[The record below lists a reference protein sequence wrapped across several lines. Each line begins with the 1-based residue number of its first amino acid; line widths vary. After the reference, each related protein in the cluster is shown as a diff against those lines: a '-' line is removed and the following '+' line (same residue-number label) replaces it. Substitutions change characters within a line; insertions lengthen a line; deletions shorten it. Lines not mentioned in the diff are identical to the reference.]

1 MRPAFTLRSPT
12 SRLTGARPSRE
23 PVRLRF
29 IVRRKDIRNLAI
41 VAHVDHGKTTL
52 VDGLLRQSGVFRAN
66 EQVAD
71 RVMDSFA
78 LERERGIT
86 IMAKNTSITWN
97 GTRINIVDTPGH
109 SDFGGEVERTL
120 SMVDGI
126 LLLVDACEGPLPQTR
141 FVLRKA
147 LEAHLAA
154 VVCINKIDR
163 SDARPAEVLDEVYD
177 LFIDLDA
184 HEDQLDFPVL
194 YTNARAGVAA
204 TSLDVESMDL
214 RPLFNAIIDHL
225 PGPEVDLEATLQFQ
239 VNNLDYDDYVGRL
252 AIGRIVA
259 GSMVAGGTYSVC
271 RDGARHASGK
281 LTRVYGWQGLKRVE
295 VAEAKAGDIVMIA
308 GIEDIEIGDTIADPE
323 NPRPLAAIHIDE
335 PTVAMT
341 FAVNN
346 SPWAG
351 REGAYVT
358 SRKLGERIEFESRR
372 NVSVR
377 IEQLSPEAWRVMGRG
392 ELQLAVILETMRR
405 EGYEVQVSK
414 PTVLTRQKDG
424 AILEPMELLVI
435 DIPEE
440 AIGTVTQLLAA
451 SKGRLRSMVTHASG
465 RVRLEY
471 DAPARGLIGFR
482 GRFLTETRGNGVMH
496 SIFNGYEPWCGTIK
510 TRQNGAMISDRGG
523 VATGY
528 AIFHLQE
535 RGRFFIN
542 AGEPVYEGMI
552 VGEYSR
558 ETNLPVNVCREKKL
572 TNIRAAGH
580 DEAIRLSPPRIMGLD
595 AALEWI
601 DEEELVELTPKSVR
615 IRNRILKTGLRSK
628 HRVGWTE
635 SSEPQLPEGD

>member
-1 MRPAFTLRSPT
+1 MRRN
-12 SRLTGARPSRE
+12 
-23 PVRLRF
+23 
-29 IVRRKDIRNLAI
+29 DIRNLAI

-52 VDGLLRQSGVFRAN
+52 VDALLRQSGVFRAN
-66 EQVAD
+66 EQVID

-86 IMAKNTSITWN
+86 IMAKNTSIVW
-97 GTRINIVDTPGH
+97 GDTRINIVDTPGH

-141 FVLRKA
+141 FVLKKA
-147 LEAHLAA
+147 LEARLQV

-163 SDARPAEVLDEVYD
+163 ADARPVEVLDEVYD
-177 LFIDLDA
+177 LFIDLGA
-184 HEDQLDFPVL
+184 NEDQLDFHIL
-194 YTNARAGVAA
+194 YTNARAGTA
-204 TSLDVESMDL
+204 TLKLGDAGTDL
-214 RPLFNAIIDHL
+214 RPLFETIISHL
-225 PGPEVDLEATLQFQ
+225 PGPAVDSEATLQFQ

-252 AIGRIVA
+252 AIGRIIAGAIVA
-259 GSMVAGGTYSVC
+259 GASYSLCRGDGTRSTC
-271 RDGARHASGK
+271 KIAR
-281 LTRVYGWQGLKRVE
+281 LYGWQGLKR
-295 VAEAKAGDIVMIA
+295 AERTEARAGDIVMVA
-308 GIEDIEIGDTIADPE
+308 GVEDIEIGDTVADLE
-323 NPRPLAAIHIDE
+323 NPRPLPPIHIDE

-341 FAVNN
+341 FSVNN

-351 REGAYVT
+351 REGTYVT
-358 SRKLGERIEFESRR
+358 SRKVGERIEFESRR

-377 IEQLSPEAWRVMGRG
+377 VEQVSAEAWRVMGRG

-405 EGYEVQVSK
+405 EGYELQVSK
-414 PTVLTRQKDG
+414 PTVLTRQGDG
-424 AILEPMELLVI
+424 LLLEPMEFLVV
-435 DIPEE
+435 DVP
-440 AIGTVTQLLAA
+440 ADYIGTVTQLLSAR
-451 SKGRLRSMVTHASG
+451 KGKMRTMETHASG

-471 DAPARGLIGFR
+471 DVPARGLIGFR
-482 GRFLTETRGNGVMH
+482 GRFLADTRGLGVMH
-496 SIFNGYEPWCGTIK
+496 TLFNGYGPWCGMIRS
-510 TRQNGAMISDRGG
+510 RQNGAMISDRDGN
-523 VATGY
+523 ASGY

-535 RGRFFIN
+535 RGRFFIG

-580 DEAIRLSPPRIMGLD
+580 DEAIRLTPPRETGLD

-615 IRNRILKTGLRSK
+615 MRNRILKTALRSK
-628 HRVGWTE
+628 HRAGWAE
-635 SSEPQLPEGD
+635 SAQPQVAEGD

>member
-1 MRPAFTLRSPT
+1 MRRQ
-12 SRLTGARPSRE
+12 
-23 PVRLRF
+23 
-29 IVRRKDIRNLAI
+29 DIRNLAI

-52 VDGLLRQSGVFRAN
+52 VDALLRQSGVFRAN

-86 IMAKNTSITWN
+86 IMAKNTSIVWN

-147 LEAHLAA
+147 LEARLS
-154 VVCINKIDR
+154 VVLCINKIDR
-163 SDARPAEVLDEVYD
+163 ADARAEEVLDEVYD

-184 HEDQLDFPVL
+184 HEDQLDFPIL
-194 YTNARAGVAA
+194 YTNARAGTA
-204 TSLDVESMDL
+204 TTILGGEATDL
-214 RPLFNAIIDHL
+214 RPLFEAIIAHL
-225 PGPEVDLEATLQFQ
+225 PGPEVDPDATVQFQ

-252 AIGRIVA
+252 AIGRLIA
-259 GSMVAGGTYSVC
+259 GSMVAGGNYSLC
-271 RDGARHASGK
+271 RGDIRTGTGK
-281 LTRVYGWQGLKRVE
+281 ISRLYSWQGLKRVE
-295 VAEAKAGDIVMIA
+295 QTEARAGDIVMVA
-308 GIEDIEIGDTIADPE
+308 GLDAIEIGDTIADLE
-323 NPRPLAAIHIDE
+323 QPRALPPIRVDE

-341 FAVNN
+341 FSVNN

-351 REGAYVT
+351 REGTYVT
-358 SRKLGERIEFESRR
+358 SRKLGERIEFETRR
-372 NVSVR
+372 NVSIRV
-377 IEQLSPEAWRVMGRG
+377 EQLSPEAWRVMGRG

-405 EGYEVQVSK
+405 EGYELQVSK
-414 PTVLTRQKDG
+414 PTVLTRQENG
-424 AILEPMELLVI
+424 ALLEPMEFLVI

-440 AIGTVTQLLAA
+440 AVGTVTQLLAA
-451 SKGRLRSMVTHASG
+451 SKGRMRSMVTHASG

-482 GRFLTETRGNGVMH
+482 GRFLTETRGTGVLH
-496 SIFNGYEPWCGTIK
+496 SIFNGYAPWCGTIK
-510 TRQNGAMISDRGG
+510 TRQNGAMISDREG

-535 RGRFFIN
+535 RGRFFID
-542 AGEPVYEGMI
+542 AGEPVYEGMVI
-552 VGEYSR
+552 GEYSR

-580 DEAIRLSPPRIMGLD
+580 DEAIRLSPRRVMGLD
-595 AALEWI
+595 LALEWI
-601 DEEELVELTPKSVR
+601 DEEELVELTPKTVR
-615 IRNRILKTGLRSK
+615 IRNRVLKTGLRSK
-628 HRVGWTE
+628 HRAGW
-635 SSEPQLPEGD
+635 SDSPEPQLSESD

>member
-1 MRPAFTLRSPT
+1 MRRQ
-12 SRLTGARPSRE
+12 
-23 PVRLRF
+23 
-29 IVRRKDIRNLAI
+29 DIRNLAI

-52 VDGLLRQSGVFRAN
+52 VDAMLRQSGVFRAN

-86 IMAKNTSITWN
+86 IMAKNTSILF
-97 GTRINIVDTPGH
+97 GQTRINIVDTPGH

-147 LEAHLAA
+147 LEAHLS
-154 VVCINKIDR
+154 VVLCINKIDR
-163 SDARPAEVLDEVYD
+163 ADARAPEVLDEVYD
-177 LFIDLDA
+177 LFIDLEA
-184 HEDQLDFPVL
+184 HEDQLDFPVI
-194 YTNARAGVAA
+194 YTNARAGTA
-204 TSLDVESMDL
+204 TLRLDAPGTDL
-214 RPLFNAIIDHL
+214 HPLFDEIVAHL
-225 PGPEVDLEATLQFQ
+225 PGPEVDPEATVQFQ

-252 AIGRIVA
+252 AIGRLIAGTIVA
-259 GSMVAGGTYSVC
+259 GGNYSVC
-271 RDGARHASGK
+271 RGDTRRSAGKVAR
-281 LTRVYGWQGLKRVE
+281 LYGWQGLKRVE
-295 VAEAKAGDIVMIA
+295 LPQARAGDIVMVT
-308 GIEDIEIGDTIADPE
+308 GIEDIEIGDTIADLE
-323 NPRPLAAIHIDE
+323 NPRPLPPIRVDE

-341 FAVNN
+341 FSINN

-351 REGAYVT
+351 REGTYVT
-358 SRKLGERIEFESRR
+358 SRKLGERLDFEGRR

-405 EGYEVQVSK
+405 EGYELQVSK
-414 PTVLTRQKDG
+414 PTVITRQADG
-424 AILEPMELLVI
+424 AILEPMEFLVI

-440 AIGTVTQLLAA
+440 AIGIVTQLLAA
-451 SKGRLRSMVTHASG
+451 SKGRLRSMLTHASG

-482 GRFLTETRGNGVMH
+482 GRFLTETRGTGVMH
-496 SIFNGYEPWCGTIK
+496 SIFNGYAPWCGTIK
-510 TRQNGAMISDRGG
+510 TRQNGAMISDREG

-535 RGRFFIN
+535 RGRFFIG

-580 DEAIRLSPPRIMGLD
+580 DEAIRLSPLRAMGLD

-601 DEEELVELTPKSVR
+601 DEEELVELTPKTVR
-615 IRNRILKTGLRSK
+615 VRNRILKTALRSK
-628 HRVGWTE
+628 HRAGW
-635 SSEPQLPEGD
+635 SDNVEPQSVQSN